1 MATRFAYIVT
11 DKDFSILTLCFI
23 CLLQSLDFLCFLCLS
38 PDVVLQ
44 RDTKWLFVL
53 WQMWTTESLLSK
65 GHIRHNTGKPK
76 ACKMASGV
84 LWVFV

>member
-1 MATRFAYIVT
+1 MVT
-11 DKDFSILTLCFI
+11 DKAFGIFTHSFI
-23 CLLQSLDFLCFLCLS
+23 CMPQGFDFLCFLCLS

-65 GHIRHNTGKPK
+65 GH
-76 ACKMASGV
+76 S
-84 LWVFV
+84 